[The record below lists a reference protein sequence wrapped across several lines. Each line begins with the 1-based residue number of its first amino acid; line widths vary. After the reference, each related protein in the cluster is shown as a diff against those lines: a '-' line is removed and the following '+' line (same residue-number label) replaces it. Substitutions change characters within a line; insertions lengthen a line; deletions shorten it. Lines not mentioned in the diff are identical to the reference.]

1 MGTFRVGFDI
11 TDLLL
16 IRFSTFVRYWRRKRK
31 FNERLHELFICFK
44 KAYVSIRREVLY
56 SILIERDVPTKL
68 VRLIE
73 IKGRTW
79 AECVCEQG
87 AVAGGWRKLN
97 NESFITCTFLLS
109 IIRIIKS
116 KWMRC
121 V

>member
-1 MGTFRVGFDI
+1 VGFDI

-16 IRFSTFVRYWRRKRK
+16 IKFSTFVRYWRRKRK
-31 FNERLHELFICFK
+31 FVERVHEPFICFK

-56 SILIERDVPTKL
+56 SILIDLGVPMKL

-73 IKGRTW
+73 IKEITW
-79 AECVCEQG
+79 PECVCEQG
-87 AVAGGWRKLN
+87 AVDGGWRKLN

-116 KWMRC
+116 RRMRC